1 MPRLDPIDALGAADA
16 PALDRHAAA
25 RDLVRAGRLADAVRS
40 VCDALG
46 TARTAATPGDEVR
59 QVIGLATA
67 IADAT
72 RAAAV
77 PGGAAARAALSTSL
91 ARVAADATERR
102 DGLTVFRAAAALAEV
117 CDDRER
123 AFAVV
128 SATRRACDDGGLD
141 GPRGSSWAGA
151 LARFGLRERDDLLA
165 WHHSG
170 DMMTRFAAATAWPF
184 VVAATAPD
192 ASWAADR
199 LFEALSDREGFVA
212 DGAMYHFRHAAP
224 FAAGLVPEL
233 GRRIVSDSDDDDDDD
248 ARRAIIAAGLLG
260 PGARALVGGLR
271 VRSGDEGT
279 SIPAAARHAI
289 LRITDDADEAALR
302 GIAAGI
308 VAGDVEAYF
317 AVETLGGRVAPIA
330 DVLVARLPDL
340 TPGFRATFCE
350 SLAATGDR
358 TVVPPLL
365 EVLSGAMSSQSAE
378 DDVYRGHATSSA
390 PEDTSDI
397 AAAARGL
404 ARLGAKE
411 ALPALAAARRRTL
424 ASTGDPAL
432 LWVLDRASASLAD

>member
-25 RDLVRAGRLADAVRS
+25 RDLVRTGRLADASRW

-46 TARTAATPGDEVR
+46 TAHTATSPANEVR
-59 QVIGLATA
+59 QVIGLATE

-72 RAAAV
+72 RTAAV
-77 PGGAAARAALSTSL
+77 PGGAAARAALSTAL
-91 ARVAADATERR
+91 ARTAADATERR

-151 LARFGLRERDDLLA
+151 LARFGLRERDDLLT
-165 WHHSG
+165 WHHSE

-199 LFEALSDREGFVA
+199 LFESLSDREDFVA

-233 GRRIVSDSDDDDDDD
+233 GRRIVSDDDAE

-271 VRSGDEGT
+271 VRCADEGT
-279 SIPAAARHAI
+279 AIPAAARHAI
-289 LRITDDADEAALR
+289 LRITDDADEATLR

-308 VAGDVEAYF
+308 AAGDVEAYF

-330 DVLVARLPDL
+330 DVLIARLPEL

-350 SLAATGDR
+350 SLAATGDAA
-358 TVVPPLL
+358 VVPALI
-365 EVLSGAMSSQSAE
+365 EVLSGAMSSPSAE
-378 DDVYRGHATSSA
+378 EDVYRGHATSSA

-411 ALPALAAARRRTL
+411 ARPVIAAARGRT
-424 ASTGDPAL
+424 ADPAL
-432 LWVLDRASASLAD
+432 LWVLDRAAASLAD